1 MQFRYFNISFSANTN
16 YNHFMKKVLVTG
28 GLGFFGQYLCAAL
41 LRDHPEAEIRIAA
54 RRQRPVFHP
63 DLAAAFASSRVKV
76 YYETDLLNQDSLQEA
91 FQGVD
96 TVFHCAAMVS
106 FWRRDRTS
114 LMEQNV
120 QGTQNIIE
128 LCRQHK
134 VALLIHV
141 SSTAALGYTGLAD
154 RPGDENLRFDWS
166 RAGKYV
172 YALSKY
178 RSEQVVHQAVAGGL
192 PARIANIC
200 SIYGPGDEK
209 TLPLLG
215 SIQNQKLPA
224 MMPGGL
230 ACIDVRD
237 AADGLLAIARKGE
250 NGEQYI
256 LAGGNYSHRELIT
269 TIADALKVNPPAHTF
284 SPLAGRLLMPIISLM
299 ETVSRRPPKITS
311 EVFDMGF
318 TFRYFNTAKARSQL
332 AWHPRYSLQQTFED
346 MAAEYLA
353 TPNRDQKQEQ
363 TQ

>member
-1 MQFRYFNISFSANTN
+1 MNKI
-16 YNHFMKKVLVTG
+16 LVTG
-28 GLGFFGQYLCAAL
+28 GLGFLGQYLCAAL
-41 LRDHPEAEIRIAA
+41 LRDNPEAEIRVAA

-63 DLAAAFASSRVKV
+63 GLAAALADSRIKV
-76 YYETDLLNQDSLQEA
+76 WYDTDLLNLDGQQEA
-91 FQGVD
+91 FHGVD

-106 FWRRDRTS
+106 FWRKDRAS

-154 RPGDENLRFDWS
+154 RPGDENLQFDWS
-166 RAGKYV
+166 RAGKYI
-172 YALSKY
+172 YALSKH
-178 RSEQVVHQAVAGGL
+178 RSEQVVHQAVAGGV

-256 LAGGNYSHRELIT
+256 LAGGNYSHRELII
-269 TIADALKVNPPAHTF
+269 TIAEALKVSPPPRTF
-284 SPLAGRLLMPIISLM
+284 SPLVGRLLMPIISLM
-299 ETVSRRPPKITS
+299 ETVSLRPPGITS
-311 EVFDMGF
+311 EIFDMGF
-318 TFRYFNTAKARSQL
+318 TFRYFDTAKARERL
-332 AWHPRYSLQQTFED
+332 AWEPRYSLKETFQD
-346 MAAEYLA
+346 MALDYLA
-353 TPNRDQKQEQ
+353 RQQRASQQERVQ
-363 TQ
+363 